1 MVDSAKDI
9 SKQVIRLG
17 DRDKNK
23 EGAGTR
29 ANNADTARGYER
41 YLDTLT
47 NSMRGSR
54 TKDEADKLIAQANQ
68 TRAYLNQLLA
78 QSKASLK

>member
-1 MVDSAKDI
+1 MP
-9 SKQVIRLG
+9 
-17 DRDKNK
+17 
-23 EGAGTR
+23 TPP
-29 ANNADTARGYER
+29 RGYER
-41 YLDTLT
+41 YLDTLS

-54 TKDEADKLIAQANQ
+54 SKAEADKLIAQANQ